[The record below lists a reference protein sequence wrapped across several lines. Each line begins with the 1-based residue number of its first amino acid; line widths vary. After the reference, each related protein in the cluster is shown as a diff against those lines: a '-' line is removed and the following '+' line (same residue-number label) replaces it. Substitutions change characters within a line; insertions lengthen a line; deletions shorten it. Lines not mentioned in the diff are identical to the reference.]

1 MLGICVL
8 RKRWFVYCS
17 SEVYIYKVWNID
29 YWFLP
34 YVFLFNMG
42 IYSLYCT
49 YLTYQYPY
57 HSVLKKKD
65 NKSGDLIEGKI
76 AFYGDTGSQ

>member
-1 MLGICVL
+1 MCFKKTMVCLLFIRGLYLQGVKYRLLVPSLCI
-8 RKRWFVYCS
+8 
-17 SEVYIYKVWNID
+17 
-29 YWFLP
+29 
-34 YVFLFNMG
+34 LFNMG
-42 IYSLYCT
+42 IYCT

-65 NKSGDLIEGKI
+65 SKSGDLIEGKI